1 MNSVINR
8 TYEMFV
14 RVSSF
19 AAERAGA
26 FPEGSLGAETIAELR
41 RVVEELTAA
50 STTQTSGLSSVQ
62 RASAQRLAA
71 REALRESMQAIAR
84 TARVM
89 AMETPGLENKFRLP
103 RNGSDPVLLQAAR
116 AYAAD
121 ALPLKA
127 EFLRYGMPESFIDD
141 FKEAIAALEHAMGQQ
156 NTNRGAHI
164 SATASVE
171 TAAERGM
178 NAVRKLHV
186 IVLNKFRKDPATL
199 AAWESARHVE
209 SASRTRKR
217 PNNGGNG
224 TNRKGGTI
232 PDAEPREPATSPRQ

>member
-14 RVSSF
+14 RVQSF
-19 AAERAGA
+19 AAERAA
-26 FPEGSLGAETIAELR
+26 SFSEDSLGAETVAVLR
-41 RVVEELTAA
+41 KVVEELTEAG
-50 STTQTSGLSSVQ
+50 TTQTSGLSSVQ
-62 RASAQRLAA
+62 RATAERMAA

-89 AMETPGLENKFRLP
+89 AIDMPGLENKFRLP
-103 RNGSDPVLLQAAR
+103 RSGSVPALLQTAR
-116 AYAAD
+116 AFAGD

-127 EFLRYGMPESFIDD
+127 DFLRLEMHESFVED
-141 FKEAIAALEHAMGQQ
+141 FKEDIAELERAMGQQ
-156 NTNRGAHI
+156 NTGRDAHV

-178 NAVRKLHV
+178 NSVRKLDA
-186 IVLNKFRKDPATL
+186 IVRNKFRDDPATI

-209 SASRTRKR
+209 SAPRTRRRSNGDTGDNR
-217 PNNGGNG
+217 PEGGEGN
-224 TNRKGGTI
+224 
-232 PDAEPREPATSPRQ
+232 

>member
-14 RVSSF
+14 RVQNF
-19 AAERAGA
+19 AAERAA
-26 FPEGSLGAETIAELR
+26 SFPADSLGGQTVAELKN
-41 RVVEELTAA
+41 VIEELTEAA
-50 STTQTSGLSSVQ
+50 TTQTSGLSSVQ
-62 RASAQRLAA
+62 RATAERLAA

-89 AMETPGLENKFRLP
+89 AIDTPGLENKFRLP
-103 RNGSDPVLLQAAR
+103 RSGSDPALLQTAR
-116 AYAAD
+116 AFAAD

-127 EFLRYGMPESFIDD
+127 EFLRYGMPESFLED
-141 FKEAIAALEHAMGQQ
+141 FKEDIADLERAMGQQ
-156 NTNRGAHI
+156 NTGRGAHV

-178 NAVRKLHV
+178 NAVRKLDA
-186 IVLNKFRKDPATL
+186 IVRNKFRDDPATL

-209 SASRTRKR
+209 SPTRTRRRSNGNAGSIKSEGG
-217 PNNGGNG
+217 PN
-224 TNRKGGTI
+224 
-232 PDAEPREPATSPRQ
+232 A

>member
-14 RVSSF
+14 RVQSF
-19 AAERAGA
+19 ASERAA
-26 FPEGSLGAETIAELR
+26 LFPEGSLGAETVAVLR
-41 RVVEELTAA
+41 KVVEELTEAG
-50 STTQTSGLSSVQ
+50 TTQTSGLSSVQ
-62 RASAQRLAA
+62 RATAERMAA

-89 AMETPGLENKFRLP
+89 ALEMPGLENKFRLP
-103 RNGSDPVLLQAAR
+103 RSGSDPALLQTAR
-116 AYAAD
+116 AFVGD

-127 EFLRYGMPESFIDD
+127 DFLRHEMHESFVED
-141 FKEAIAALEHAMGQQ
+141 FKEDIADLERAMGQQ
-156 NTNRGAHI
+156 NTGRDAHV

-178 NAVRKLHV
+178 NAVRKLDA
-186 IVLNKFRKDPATL
+186 IIRNKFRDDPATI

-209 SASRTRKR
+209 SATRTRR
-217 PNNGGNG
+217 RSNGGTSGN
-224 TNRKGGTI
+224 KPEGG
-232 PDAEPREPATSPRQ
+232 ESN